1 MDVSLSVRFTATE
14 RRERGAARRVLI
26 DRGPAERALARRSM
40 HGTLRHRSGA
50 LAARCRWNVI
60 RSFIM
65 KSGCRS
71 CALAAASS
79 SALGISRRKIT
90 HTYTSIWAMPVR
102 SAAPIAL
109 RYSVS
114 IRAWVHTK
122 LIRQIVLTVTWTELP
137 SCSAYGNAN
146 STRAPPCRISPCATR
161 IARVL
166 SIGPNMTTARWHW
179 LEQAWA

>member
-79 SALGISRRKIT
+79 SALGIKPPQDHPHIYLNMGDASEIGCPYCSTLFRFD
-90 HTYTSIWAMPVR
+90 
-102 SAAPIAL
+102 
-109 RYSVS
+109 
-114 IRAWVHTK
+114 
-122 LIRQIVLTVTWTELP
+122 P
-137 SCSAYGNAN
+137 SLGA
-146 STRAPPCRISPCATR
+146 
-161 IARVL
+161 
-166 SIGPNMTTARWHW
+166 H
-179 LEQAWA
+179 

>member
-79 SALGISRRKIT
+79 SALGINRRKII
-90 HTYTSIWAMPVR
+90 HTSTSIWAMPVR

-114 IRAWVHTK
+114 TASCGRLCEFGCRAALL
-122 LIRQIVLTVTWTELP
+122 LIGSLTEAP
-137 SCSAYGNAN
+137 NFDPFGDRMHAFDPYSAA
-146 STRAPPCRISPCATR
+146 ISS
-161 IARVL
+161 V
-166 SIGPNMTTARWHW
+166 
-179 LEQAWA
+179 